1 MLPKDAMAAAMGI
14 WNLAIVLPQII
25 APALTTAVL
34 QGLRLGAGHQAPQV
48 AFALALCETFVGAA
62 WLWRLPRCVIE
73 Q

>member
-1 MLPKDAMAAAMGI
+1 MAAAMGI

-25 APALTTAVL
+25 APALTTVVL
-34 QGLRLGAGHQAPQV
+34 QGLRLGAGNQGPRV
-48 AFALALCETFVGAA
+48 AFALALCETLVGAA